1 MWMMGTLSL
10 CPSYIVEIS
19 SSGRMRA
26 MDYRRHYVPGGRY
39 FFTVVTEG
47 RRPLLVENIER
58 LRAAFRRVRERYP
71 FAVEAMVVLPDH
83 LHTLWR
89 LPEGDSEYSLRWMV
103 LKRVFSSGLPR
114 QPRSA
119 SQAGKRE
126 KGIWQ
131 RRFWEH
137 SIRDVD
143 DWRRHMDYIHF
154 NAVKHGYADSPSA
167 WPHSSFAHW
176 VGRGL
181 YEPGWG
187 GVAPATL
194 PSVAGE

>member
-1 MWMMGTLSL
+1 
-10 CPSYIVEIS
+10 
-19 SSGRMRA
+19 

-58 LRAAFRRVRERYP
+58 LRTAVRRVRERYP

-114 QPRSA
+114 QPTSV

-154 NAVKHGYADSPSA
+154 NAVKHGYADSPLA

-181 YEPGWG
+181 YELGWG
-187 GVAPATL
+187 GDAPAAL